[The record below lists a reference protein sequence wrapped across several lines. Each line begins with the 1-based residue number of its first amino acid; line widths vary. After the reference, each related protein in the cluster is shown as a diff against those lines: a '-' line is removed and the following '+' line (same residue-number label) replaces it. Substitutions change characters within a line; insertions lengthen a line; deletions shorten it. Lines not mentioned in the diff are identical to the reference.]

1 MEHFI
6 KPDTVKTAFNLEIES
21 TDKHVVLLIR

>member
-6 KPDTVKTAFNLEIES
+6 KPDTVKTAFNLDIES
-21 TDKHVVLLIR
+21 TDKHAVLLIR